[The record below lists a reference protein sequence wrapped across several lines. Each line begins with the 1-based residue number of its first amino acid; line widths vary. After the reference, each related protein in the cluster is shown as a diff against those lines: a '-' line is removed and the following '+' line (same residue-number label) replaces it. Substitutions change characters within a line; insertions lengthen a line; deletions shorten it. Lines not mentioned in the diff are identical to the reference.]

1 VVIPTYN
8 GARFLANTIASV
20 HAQTVQPSEIIV
32 VDDGSTDDSAAV
44 AERCGVTV
52 VRQANGGIGAARNA
66 GIAAATQPWVAF
78 LDHDDMWVANKLEL
92 QWQAAHRFPEAVL
105 IAADCAAVSPSGEV
119 LIPSY
124 ASRGV
129 VHYDRL
135 TIDERDGDMVLH
147 RRAFDELAMTGWF
160 LMPSASMA
168 RRDVLVQ
175 AGAFDVRTRRWE
187 DTGCFLRVLKYGAL
201 VFVQRPL
208 IKWVVHESNSH
219 KDGMAM
225 LHGFFALHDLM
236 RRAPEAYP
244 ASYRRKMDAE
254 RPVQLRELA
263 RAALDTDARAAMTH
277 AWESLRLAPSLR
289 ALLLLGLA
297 VLPPVLRRGLVAAK
311 RRVRGIKPVG
321 H

>member
-8 GARFLANTIASV
+8 GARFLADTIATV
-20 HAQTVQPSEIIV
+20 HAQTVKPSEIIV

-52 VRQANGGIGAARNA
+52 VRQANAGIGAARNA
-66 GIAAATQPWVAF
+66 GIAAASQPWVAF

-92 QWQAAHRFPEAVL
+92 QWQAVLRFPEAVL
-105 IAADCAAVSPSGEV
+105 IAVDCAAVSPSGEV

-124 ASRGV
+124 ASRCV

-135 TIDERDGDMVLH
+135 TIDERDADIVLH
-147 RRAFDELAMTGWF
+147 RRAFDELATTGWF
-160 LMPSASMA
+160 LLPSASMV

-187 DTGCFLRVLKYGAL
+187 DTSCFLRVLKYGAL

-208 IKWVVHESNSH
+208 TQWVVHESNSH

-225 LHGFFALHDLM
+225 LQGFMELHEVM
-236 RRAPEAYP
+236 RLEPEAYP
-244 ASYRRKMDAE
+244 ESYRRKMDDE
-254 RPVQLRELA
+254 RPERLRELA
-263 RAALDTDARAAMTH
+263 RQELDTNVAEAARH
-277 AWESLRLAPSLR
+277 AWESFRLAPSWR
-289 ALLLLGLA
+289 AIFLLCLA
-297 VLPPVLRRGLVAAK
+297 VLPPEARRGLISVT
-311 RRVRGIKPVG
+311 RRVRGIETVAR
-321 H
+321 